1 MMTACVYAAAS
12 NKIAKKYIQICEE
25 LGEEIAK
32 HRMKLIY
39 GAGSGGLMG
48 AVARGVRRQNGE
60 VIGVTPKFI
69 HEFEPLFPDCT
80 ELIETETMADRKE
93 IMENKADFFIIAPGG
108 VGTLDEFFQIVT
120 LMDVGRHNKPIIVFN
135 IDGYYTKLLNYLYES
150 SDLGFINVNVLDK
163 IYVADD
169 IEDIFAYFEEA

>member
-1 MMTACVYAAAS
+1 MTACVYAAAS
-12 NKIAKKYIQICEE
+12 NKIAKRYIQICEE

-120 LMDVGRHNKPIIVFN
+120 LTDVGRHNKPIIVFN

-169 IEDIFAYFEEA
+169 VEDIFAYFEEA